1 MQKTISGKIIDQW
14 SPISITILLR
24 YQITL
29 TMKKVLLSLGAAIAM
44 AFGVQEAKAQT
55 PYGTALGL
63 GIDLGDG
70 TTFVG
75 PQIKHNFGG
84 FNAGNAQVLFGGGAT
99 VLGVDYSYN
108 KAIPGASGLNWY
120 LGVGPQV
127 TFANERSYFA
137 IRPAAGLEF
146 KVPQAPLAM
155 HFDWKPW
162 WNLTTR
168 SNFEPARFS
177 IGLKFTLN

>member
-1 MQKTISGKIIDQW
+1 
-14 SPISITILLR
+14 
-24 YQITL
+24 
-29 TMKKVLLSLGAAIAM
+29 MKKVLLSLGAAFAL
-44 AFGVQEAKAQT
+44 AFSAQEAKAQT

-70 TTFVG
+70 RTFVG

-84 FNAGNAQVLFGGGAT
+84 NNAANAQVLFGGGAT
-99 VLGVDYSYN
+99 ILGVDYSYN
-108 KAIPGASGLNWY
+108 QAIQGANGLTWY
-120 LGVGPQV
+120 LGVGPQIG
-127 TFANERSYFA
+127 FNNERTYFA
-137 IRPAAGLEF
+137 LRPAAGLEF

-162 WNLTTR
+162 WNLTNR

>member
-1 MQKTISGKIIDQW
+1 
-14 SPISITILLR
+14 
-24 YQITL
+24 
-29 TMKKVLLSLGAAIAM
+29 MKKLLLSFTAAFTLALGA
-44 AFGVQEAKAQT
+44 QEAKAQV

-70 TTFVG
+70 QTFVG

-84 FNAGNAQVLFGGGAT
+84 FNAANAQVLFGGGAT
-99 VLGVDYSYN
+99 ILGVDYSYN
-108 KAIPGASGLNWY
+108 KSIPGAQGLNWY
-120 LGVGPQV
+120 LGVGPQIGFGNNN
-127 TFANERSYFA
+127 TAFA

-146 KVPQAPLAM
+146 KIPQAPLGM

-162 WNLTTR
+162 WHLGDH
-168 SNFEPARFS
+168 SDFEPARFS